1 MRMIDPLKGYR
12 RTLARAAQAAKRFE
26 PATDRQEWRG
36 QYRRIVGERNPGGRI
51 RKNRRI
57 GDRFIQWCIHRMMAE
72 EPNNRRHSA
81 RSVTSFSGDSL
92 TQELA
97 SILDCGLR
105 EVEKAWASRSPKL
118 SAPGTG
124 VNAEFLYRV
133 SHVTGRNLRNRV
145 KG

>member
-57 GDRFIQWCIHRMMAE
+57 GDRFSQWCIHRMMAE

-105 EVEKAWASRSPKL
+105 EVEKAWAKPL
-118 SAPGTG
+118 
-124 VNAEFLYRV
+124 AETERARYRRQCRIPLPCFPRYRAEPPQQ
-133 SHVTGRNLRNRV
+133 S
-145 KG
+145 